1 MEKVAIYGA
10 GDFGQK
16 LYGFLKSLGCQT
28 ELFIQS
34 ARTDIDNYEGVP
46 VVTMEEYLREGHQFF
61 IFISIQNRNVVNSI
75 KNTFERHHYD
85 MSRVFGWNIFLEENY
100 LIGKKFPPGEKNC
113 NLCRNSCESFLPT
126 GHESQLFS
134 ELKVIGGGYRENAVC
149 PYCGS
154 LDRNRWVFRIM
165 QEKTDIL
172 KGRCRVLHFAPE
184 EMIRKRIKENVN
196 CDYYAGDVVL
206 AADNHQVDVTDIQ
219 FRDKFFDYILINHV
233 LEHVP
238 DERKAFDELKRV
250 LKESG
255 ILILSFPV
263 TLEAETFEDERI
275 SSEEDRLR
283 YYGQKDHVRL
293 YGKDFRERIEGFG
306 WQVSVYSPGKELSIQ
321 EAKRN
326 GFLPEDILLLCRP
339 V

>member
-10 GDFGQK
+10 GDFGKK

-34 ARTDIDNYEGVP
+34 SKANVNNYEGVS
-46 VVTMEEYLREGHQFF
+46 VVTLEEYLRDEHKFF
-61 IFISIQNRNVVNSI
+61 IFIAIQNRNVVNNIKSI
-75 KNTFERHHYD
+75 FEQHHYD
-85 MSRVFGWNIFLEENY
+85 MSRVFSWNLFLEENY
-100 LIGKKFPPGEKNC
+100 FIGKKISPGQRIC
-113 NLCRNSCESFLPT
+113 NLCRHSCESFLPT

-134 ELKVIGGGYRENAVC
+134 ELKVIGGGYRGNAVC

-154 LDRNRWVFRIM
+154 LDRNRWVFQIL

-172 KGRCRVLHFAPE
+172 SARCRVLHFAPE
-184 EMIRKRIKENVN
+184 EMIRKRIKENEN
-196 CDYYAGDVVL
+196 CDYYAGDMVL
-206 AADNHQVDVTDIQ
+206 STENHQVDVTDIQ
-219 FRDKFFDYILINHV
+219 FKDNFFDYILINHV

-250 LKESG
+250 LKG
-255 ILILSFPV
+255 NGTLILSFPV

-275 SSEEDRLR
+275 FSEEDRLR

-293 YGKDFRERIEGFG
+293 YGKDFKERIEEFG
-306 WQVSVYSPGKELSIQ
+306 WQVSVYSPGKELSVQ
-321 EAKRN
+321 EAERN
-326 GFLPEDILLLCRP
+326 GFLLGDILLLCRP